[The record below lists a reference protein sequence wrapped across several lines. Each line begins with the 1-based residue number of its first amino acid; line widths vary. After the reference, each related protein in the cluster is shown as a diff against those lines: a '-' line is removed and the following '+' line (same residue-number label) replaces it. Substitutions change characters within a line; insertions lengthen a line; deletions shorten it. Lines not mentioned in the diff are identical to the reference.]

1 MQKPQPATP
10 TTLHSI
16 SSEGTRRKSPFPG
29 LLRPDITSPLAH
41 PADEEPSA
49 TSVDSSQLDRIVEQR
64 TQELLHLQDARAR
77 ERRLAAVGQLAAG
90 VMHDV
95 NNALNPIMA
104 AAHLLMLH
112 ADDPMVVRDY
122 AMRIAKAAE
131 TGAATAARVGRFIRQ
146 EPHAGTHEELTDLS
160 QIADE
165 VIAMT
170 RPLWSA
176 RALGG
181 VVELHRDLVDGA
193 LTRGMPA
200 EVREALINLV
210 QNALDAMASAGGG
223 TLGVATRVTR
233 HEAVVEVSDTG
244 HGMTPDVVERVFEPF
259 FTTKGSQGTGL
270 GLSEVYGIMKR
281 HRGATEISSTPGTG
295 TVVRL
300 VFPLATALTPS
311 GELHAFLD
319 RVPKR
324 ILLVDPDDA
333 SREEISAML
342 IADGHVVD
350 AARMDDEALTRL
362 DAALARNRRY
372 DLLLAV
378 PMDSDAHCV
387 RAVIEA
393 ARLRWPDIQ
402 VGLIVP
408 PGSDGVLES
417 AGAGAGSG
425 LGTDFLME
433 RPVRLEELRSLVG
446 AG

>member
-1 MQKPQPATP
+1 MPEHRRLSPKGIRQLTSDGAAIGAST
-10 TTLHSI
+10 S
-16 SSEGTRRKSPFPG
+16 SGGAAARGGASEGRLDGMRVDTTR
-29 LLRPDITSPLAH
+29 
-41 PADEEPSA
+41 
-49 TSVDSSQLDRIVEQR
+49 LDRMVAER
-64 TQELLHLQDARAR
+64 AQELLHLQDARAR

-112 ADDPMVVRDY
+112 ADDPAVVRDY

-160 QIADE
+160 VIVDE

-170 RPLWSA
+170 RPIWSA

-181 VVELHRDLVDGA
+181 VVELQREVMDGA

-223 TLGVATRVTR
+223 TLGVATRVVGP
-233 HEAVVEVSDTG
+233 EAIVEVSDTG
-244 HGMTPDVVERVFEPF
+244 HGMTSEVCERAFEPF

-281 HRGATEISSTPGTG
+281 HRGRPEIASTPGVG

-311 GELHAFLD
+311 GEIHAFFD

-324 ILLVDPDDA
+324 ILVLDPDDE
-333 SREEISAML
+333 SRDSLCAILA
-342 IADGHVVD
+342 ADGHVVD
-350 AARMDDEALTRL
+350 DVRVADDALARI
-362 DAALARNRRY
+362 DAALARHRRY
-372 DLLLAV
+372 DLLLAA
-378 PMDSDAHCV
+378 PTTADAECA
-387 RAVIEA
+387 RAVIDG
-393 ARLRWPDIQ
+393 ARARWSDIQ
-402 VGLIVP
+402 VGLILPDDGADLVSVAGPRPAEADFVVRKPVP
-408 PGSDGVLES
+408 FDELLALV
-417 AGAGAGSG
+417 AG
-425 LGTDFLME
+425 DD
-433 RPVRLEELRSLVG
+433 
-446 AG
+446 

>member
-1 MQKPQPATP
+1 MQKRQHVTP

-16 SSEGTRRKSPFPG
+16 SPEGSTRRTSPFPG
-29 LLRPDITSPLAH
+29 ILSPETQA
-41 PADEEPSA
+41 PPTPSGDEARRDTP
-49 TSVDSSQLDRIVEQR
+49 VDVAQLDQIVEQR

-112 ADDPMVVRDY
+112 ADDPIVVRDY

-146 EPHAGTHEELTDLS
+146 EPHSGTHEELTDLS
-160 QIADE
+160 EISDE

-181 VVELHRDLVDGA
+181 VVELRRDLVDGA

-223 TLGVATRVTR
+223 TLGVATRVER
-233 HEAVVEVSDTG
+233 HEAIVEVSDTG
-244 HGMTPDVVERVFEPF
+244 HGMTPEVVERAFEPF

-281 HRGATEISSTPGTG
+281 HRGRTEISSTPGVG
-295 TVVRL
+295 TAVRL

-311 GELHAFLD
+311 GEIHAFLD

-324 ILLVDPDDA
+324 VLLVDPDDA
-333 SREEISAML
+333 SREEIAAIL
-342 IADGHVVD
+342 VADGHVVD
-350 AARMDDEALTRL
+350 DARMEDEALARL

-378 PMDSDAHCV
+378 PMDADAHCV
-387 RAVIEA
+387 RAVIDA
-393 ARLRWPDIQ
+393 ARARWVDIQ
-402 VGLIVP
+402 VGVLLP
-408 PGSDGVLES
+408 PGT
-417 AGAGAGSG
+417 AGADEADASLVDGA
-425 LGTDFLME
+425 DFILR
-433 RPVRLEELRSLVG
+433 RPIRTEELLMLVG

>member
-1 MQKPQPATP
+1 
-10 TTLHSI
+10 
-16 SSEGTRRKSPFPG
+16 
-29 LLRPDITSPLAH
+29 
-41 PADEEPSA
+41 
-49 TSVDSSQLDRIVEQR
+49 
-64 TQELLHLQDARAR
+64 
-77 ERRLAAVGQLAAG
+77 
-90 VMHDV
+90 MHDV

-112 ADDPMVVRDY
+112 ADDPIVVRDY

-146 EPHAGTHEELTDLS
+146 EPHSGTHEELTDLS
-160 QIADE
+160 VIADE

-181 VVELHRDLVDGA
+181 VVDLRRDICDGA

-210 QNALDAMASAGGG
+210 QNALDAMAAAGGG
-223 TLGVATRVTR
+223 TLGVTTRVER
-233 HEAVVEVSDTG
+233 QEAIVEVPDTG
-244 HGMTPDVVERVFEPF
+244 QGMTPEVCERAFEPF

-281 HRGATEISSTPGTG
+281 HRGRAEIDSALGAG

-311 GELHAFLD
+311 GEIHAFLD

-324 ILLVDPDDA
+324 VLLVEPDDR
-333 SREEISAML
+333 SREGLCAAL
-342 IADGHVVD
+342 VVDGHVVD
-350 AARMDDEALTRL
+350 DARTVDDTVARL
-362 DAALARNRRY
+362 DAALSRNRRY
-372 DLLLAV
+372 DLLLVA
-378 PMDSDAHCV
+378 PLPADSECA
-387 RAVIEA
+387 RSVIEA
-393 ARLRWPDIQ
+393 ARARWPDIQ

-408 PGSDGVLES
+408 PDAPEGWPDCDGPPV
-417 AGAGAGSG
+417 GA
-425 LGTDFLME
+425 DFMV
-433 RPVRLEELRSLVG
+433 RKPVRHEELLALVG
-446 AG
+446 TE

>member
-1 MQKPQPATP
+1 MAKRQHVTP
-10 TTLHSI
+10 TTMHSI
-16 SSEGTRRKSPFPG
+16 SPDGRKRTSPFPG
-29 LLRPDITSPLAH
+29 TLTPDATSPPANG
-41 PADEEPSA
+41 ADEPGRDTA
-49 TSVDSSQLDRIVEQR
+49 VDAAQLDLIVEHR
-64 TQELLHLQDARAR
+64 AQELLHLQEARAR

-112 ADDPMVVRDY
+112 ADDPLVVRDY

-146 EPHAGTHEELTDLS
+146 EPHSGTHEELTDLS
-160 QIADE
+160 EIADE

-181 VVELHRDLVDGA
+181 VVELGRDLVDGA

-223 TLGVATRVTR
+223 TLGVATRVER
-233 HEAVVEVSDTG
+233 HEALVEVSDTG
-244 HGMTPDVVERVFEPF
+244 HGMTPEVAERAFEPF

-281 HRGATEISSTPGTG
+281 HRGRTEISSVPGVG
-295 TVVRL
+295 SVVRL

-311 GELHAFLD
+311 GEIHAFLD

-324 ILLVDPDDA
+324 VLLVDPDDA
-333 SREEISAML
+333 SREALRAML
-342 IADGHVVD
+342 VADGHVVD
-350 AARMDDEALTRL
+350 DARMDDEALARL

-378 PMDSDAHCV
+378 PTVAGGRV
-387 RAVIEA
+387 ARGVIDA
-393 ARLRWPDIQ
+393 ARARWPDIQ
-402 VGLIVP
+402 VGVIVSPAGTAGDP
-408 PGSDGVLES
+408 PVDW
-417 AGAGAGSG
+417 ATHAPA
-425 LGTDFLME
+425 DFVVQK
-433 RPVRLEELRSLVG
+433 PVCAAELLSIVG

>member
-1 MQKPQPATP
+1 VSTEAERLERMVQ
-10 TTLHSI
+10 
-16 SSEGTRRKSPFPG
+16 E
-29 LLRPDITSPLAH
+29 
-41 PADEEPSA
+41 
-49 TSVDSSQLDRIVEQR
+49 R
-64 TQELLHLQDARAR
+64 TQELLALQEARSR

-112 ADDPMVVRDY
+112 ADDPIVVRDY

-160 QIADE
+160 EISDE

-181 VVELHRDLVDGA
+181 VVELRRDLVDGA

-200 EVREALINLV
+200 EVREALINHV

-223 TLGVATRVTR
+223 TLGVATRVER
-233 HEAVVEVSDTG
+233 HEAIVEVSDTG
-244 HGMTPDVVERVFEPF
+244 HGMTPEVVERAFEPF

-281 HRGATEISSTPGTG
+281 HRGRTEISSTPGVG
-295 TVVRL
+295 TAVRL

-311 GELHAFLD
+311 GEIHAFLD

-324 ILLVDPDDA
+324 VLLVDPDDA
-333 SREEISAML
+333 SREEISATL
-342 IADGHVVD
+342 VADGHVVD
-350 AARMDDEALTRL
+350 DARMEDEALARL

-378 PMDSDAHCV
+378 PMDADAHCV

-393 ARLRWPDIQ
+393 ARARWVDIQ
-402 VGLIVP
+402 VGLLLP
-408 PGSDGVLES
+408 PGT
-417 AGAGAGSG
+417 AGADEADASLVDGA
-425 LGTDFLME
+425 DFILR
-433 RPVRLEELRSLVG
+433 RPIRTEELLMLVG